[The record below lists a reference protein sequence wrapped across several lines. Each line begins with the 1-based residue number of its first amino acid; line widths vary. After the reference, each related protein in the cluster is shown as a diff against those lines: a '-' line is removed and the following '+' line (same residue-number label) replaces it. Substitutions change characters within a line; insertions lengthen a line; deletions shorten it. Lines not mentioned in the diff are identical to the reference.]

1 MAPERTNSSATGAN
15 SSNSAGLQGS
25 AKRDSG
31 AGRIGVLVV
40 DDSAFMRRIMERI
53 ITDDPELVVVGAAR
67 DGAEALELL
76 AADMTL
82 PAPAIS
88 VVTLDVEMPGLGGL
102 EVLRRI
108 GRRYP
113 VVVVSALTKSGA
125 ETTIQALELGALD
138 VVPKPDVAGG
148 AILLHMAQDLVAKV
162 KSAAGAR
169 LRPAAQAVATPA
181 PQQPQ
186 QPWQPQVSP
195 APPPGSAGPS
205 RSSAPSGSPAAV
217 LIGTSTGGPQALRQL
232 IPALPASFPVPVIV
246 AQHMPRGFTG
256 PLADRL
262 NELSPLEV
270 REAADGDVLA
280 PGLVL
285 VAPAG
290 RQTILHRHGSQVQ
303 VSLEDKAPFA
313 TPFRPSVDLLFL
325 TGVEAYGASLAGVVM
340 TGMGR
345 DGLEGVRA
353 IKKAGG
359 IAVAE
364 AEETCVVYG
373 MPREVIEAG
382 LADYTSP
389 LPRLPGLLAELV
401 RGARSHSR

>member
-1 MAPERTNSSATGAN
+1 MAPERTNSSATGT
-15 SSNSAGLQGS
+15 
-25 AKRDSG
+25 
-31 AGRIGVLVV
+31 GRIGVLVV

-148 AILLHMAQDLVAKV
+148 ASLLHMAQDLVAKV

-169 LRPAAQAVATPA
+169 LRPAAQAVATDA

-195 APPPGSAGPS
+195 APLPRSASP
-205 RSSAPSGSPAAV
+205 PAAV

-290 RQTILHRHGSQVQ
+290 RQTVLQRHGSQVQ

-389 LPRLPGLLAELV
+389 LSRLPGLLAELV